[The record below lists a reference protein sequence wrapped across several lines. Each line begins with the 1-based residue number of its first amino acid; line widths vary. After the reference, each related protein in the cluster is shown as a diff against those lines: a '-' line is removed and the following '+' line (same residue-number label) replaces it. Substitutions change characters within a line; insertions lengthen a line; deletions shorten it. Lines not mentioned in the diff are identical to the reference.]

1 MLPLIVLDCSR
12 SLNAMPAVGVRCK
25 ALNNRAD
32 ALEEIDEDTSLMQAI
47 CDMDVAIRVAAAQL
61 SSADATLKAIIFG
74 FSNGIAVIR
83 CGSHRGLLCGTN
95 RTCANAASAHAE
107 IFCTS
112 SNIRSAG

>member
-61 SSADATLKAIIFG
+61 SSADAKLKAISK
-74 FSNGIAVIR
+74 SNGGPSPRKAKAQAKKQV
-83 CGSHRGLLCGTN
+83 CKTYWSSHLAFPSLLLPT
-95 RTCANAASAHAE
+95 AHA
-107 IFCTS
+107 FY
-112 SNIRSAG
+112 

>member
-61 SSADATLKAIIFG
+61 SSADAKLKAISK
-74 FSNGIAVIR
+74 SNGPSPRKAKAQAKKQV
-83 CGSHRGLLCGTN
+83 CKTYWSSHLAFPSLLLPT
-95 RTCANAASAHAE
+95 AHA
-107 IFCTS
+107 FY
-112 SNIRSAG
+112 